1 MGDNARRARG
11 EPSVC
16 ALLVKRED
24 ISEERKSML
33 FIKCDELRPG
43 MRLARPIYSKKG
55 ALLYDRAHVLKDL
68 QSIENIKNF
77 GLIGVFILE
86 PAEPV
91 PPMTADDIEFE
102 RFQTVMYHEI
112 MDEMEHIIKT
122 HKQERFPNICAQ
134 IIKSYGNLN
143 KKITFQQ
150 ALRSTEDY
158 IYKHSL
164 NVGILSAMICHS
176 LGVSLS
182 DQNEAVMAGVIHD
195 IGKLTL
201 NAELQSK
208 LNCSQ
213 EELSVIDAHEVAGY
227 PIIDDAFSFLP
238 NVRRACNQARK
249 ILYDYWRNNIVDT
262 SKALISAKVLVVAGI
277 FDKETAV
284 RVDDAPISEV
294 LVIRR
299 MMQRSDVFDH
309 KVVKAL
315 VDSLNILVPG
325 VSVELNTG
333 EKALVIRTNEA
344 DFLRPTVLSF
354 KDNTII
360 DLSNTGAYGNLEIVD
375 IMKTMDNRYIMD
387 TSKMKAL
394 GIAVD
399 EPEYV

>member
-1 MGDNARRARG
+1 
-11 EPSVC
+11 
-16 ALLVKRED
+16 
-24 ISEERKSML
+24 ML
-33 FIKCDELRPG
+33 FIKCDELKPG

-55 ALLYDRAHVLKDL
+55 ALLYDRAHVLKDT
-68 QSIENIKNF
+68 QSIDNIKNF
-77 GLIGVFILE
+77 GLIGVYVLE

-91 PPMTADDIEFE
+91 PPMTKDDIEFE

-112 MDEMEHIIKT
+112 MQEMEHIVKT
-122 HKQERFPNICAQ
+122 HKLEHFPNICAQ

-150 ALRSTEDY
+150 GLRSTEDY

-164 NVGILSAMICHS
+164 NVGIISAMIAHS
-176 LGVSLS
+176 LNISLS

-201 NAELQSK
+201 NADLQSK
-208 LNCSQ
+208 LKCTD

-227 PIIDDAFSFLP
+227 PIIDEAFSFLP
-238 NVRRACNQARK
+238 NVRRACNQSRK
-249 ILYDYWRNNIVDT
+249 VLLDYWRDKPVDT
-262 SKALISAKVLVVAGI
+262 SKMLISAKILIVAGI
-277 FDKETAV
+277 FDKETAA
-284 RVDDAPISEV
+284 RIDDAPISEV

-299 MMQRSDVFDH
+299 MMQRSDVFDP

-333 EKALVIRTNEA
+333 EKALVIRTNEV

-360 DLSNTGAYGNLEIVD
+360 DLSNRGAYGNLEIVD

-394 GIAVD
+394 GLPVD
-399 EPEYV
+399 EQEYV